1 MKRVI
6 TAFIMLGAIILYSV
20 SALMLIKNEN
30 SRIISKL
37 DEIRS
42 YCEKDDMSSAEQK
55 AAELESIWFSYE
67 KKMSFV
73 VKDDKLHELNTTVAK
88 IRPYCE
94 EANDETEAEIQ
105 NVRHQLNLVL
115 NLETPYWYNV
125 L

>member
-1 MKRVI
+1 
-6 TAFIMLGAIILYSV
+6 MLGAIILYSV

-37 DEIRS
+37 DEIQS
-42 YCEKDDMSSAEQK
+42 YCEKDDMSSAEQQ

-88 IRPYCE
+88 IRTYCE

-115 NLETPYWYNV
+115 NSETPYWYNV
-125 L
+125 M